1 MPKRKKESSFVPA
14 KRPNSA
20 DDPVSSYA
28 HDVLV
33 GRILTGNLVK
43 LACERHFRDLAQAQ
57 KKRLVWRPDIA
68 RHAIDFARYCR
79 HSKGEWAGQRVEL
92 APWQAF
98 VRGSAFGW
106 LRADG
111 LRRFR
116 VVYEEVA
123 RKNGK
128 ACQDDTP
135 VPTPKGWCRHGD
147 LKPGDLV
154 FNPFGKPRMVLAATE
169 SYAGPY
175 RRMVFSDG
183 TEIIAHD
190 RHEWRTQRTAHTGRP
205 HGSRQP
211 LPEVETQQIAATLC
225 HGGRGDLTHGIPT
238 TLALDIGADVSLPL
252 PPYTFGIWL
261 GDGTSLDAQIVTA
274 DQEVI
279 EAIRSEGVPIQAL
292 AAGMR
297 GKAYL
302 YTLADTANL
311 GLFADGRPT
320 MRVGFRARLRELR
333 VWGDKHVP
341 MVYLR
346 ASIRQRR
353 ELLAGLVDSD
363 GHVTARGQCEV
374 VLTNRRL
381 FDGAVELART
391 LGFKPTVVE
400 DRASLGGVDKG
411 PRYRMQFWPMAG
423 ELPLRIPRKR
433 DRLRFVAPGR
443 SRTRM
448 IVSCEPVGER
458 MGKCITVEGGMYLA
472 GEGMVPTHNS
482 TNAATVALKCL
493 VADNEPG
500 ADVYSAA
507 TKKEQ
512 ARIVFDEARRMVQ
525 RSEDFRSIVKVFRA
539 ALAVDHTLSS
549 FQPLSADDRTLDG
562 LNPHAIIIDEL
573 HKHRNRAVLDVL
585 DTAMGARRQPLMWII
600 TTAGDD
606 NPESVYAQE
615 RAYAENVVQG
625 NFVDDEWLVYVA
637 TLDPTDRWD
646 DQKVWIK
653 ANPNL
658 GISVKLDDLQRQCRA
673 AKNNPAKQME
683 FKRLRLNLRTPSAT
697 QMITGPMWD
706 ANSLGPFDPAELI
719 GRRCFGG
726 LDLSSKIDLSAWV
739 KLFPPVELGERWKV
753 VARFWM
759 PSDTVDIKSDRDK
772 VQYRRWINDGLIEV
786 TEGNIIDHGEIQA
799 AVLEDA
805 RIYNIESIAYD
816 PWNAA
821 QIATSL
827 QGGGMVMKD
836 FVQGLRSYTAPTKEL
851 SAMLLSEK
859 LDHGGNAVMRWM
871 ALNLRV
877 QTDKND
883 NQMPTKK
890 VSIGRIDGISAL
902 IMAIGRS
909 MADETAGL
917 DGFLSRPVM

>member
-1 MPKRKKESSFVPA
+1 MPRRKKESSFVPA
-14 KRPNSA
+14 KRPNPA
-20 DDPVSSYA
+20 TDPVSSYA
-28 HDVLV
+28 HDVLA
-33 GRILTGNLVK
+33 GRIITGNLVK
-43 LACERHFRDLAQAQ
+43 LACERHFRDLAQAE

-68 RHAIDFARYCR
+68 RHAINFARYCR

-128 ACQDDTP
+128 
-135 VPTPKGWCRHGD
+135 
-147 LKPGDLV
+147 
-154 FNPFGKPRMVLAATE
+154 
-169 SYAGPY
+169 
-175 RRMVFSDG
+175 
-183 TEIIAHD
+183 
-190 RHEWRTQRTAHTGRP
+190 
-205 HGSRQP
+205 
-211 LPEVETQQIAATLC
+211 
-225 HGGRGDLTHGIPT
+225 
-238 TLALDIGADVSLPL
+238 
-252 PPYTFGIWL
+252 
-261 GDGTSLDAQIVTA
+261 
-274 DQEVI
+274 
-279 EAIRSEGVPIQAL
+279 
-292 AAGMR
+292 
-297 GKAYL
+297 
-302 YTLADTANL
+302 
-311 GLFADGRPT
+311 
-320 MRVGFRARLRELR
+320 
-333 VWGDKHVP
+333 
-341 MVYLR
+341 
-346 ASIRQRR
+346 
-353 ELLAGLVDSD
+353 
-363 GHVTARGQCEV
+363 
-374 VLTNRRL
+374 
-381 FDGAVELART
+381 
-391 LGFKPTVVE
+391 
-400 DRASLGGVDKG
+400 
-411 PRYRMQFWPMAG
+411 
-423 ELPLRIPRKR
+423 
-433 DRLRFVAPGR
+433 
-443 SRTRM
+443 
-448 IVSCEPVGER
+448 
-458 MGKCITVEGGMYLA
+458 
-472 GEGMVPTHNS
+472 S

-539 ALAVDHTLSS
+539 ALAVNHTLSS

-890 VSIGRIDGISAL
+890 ISIGRIDGISAL

-909 MADETAGL
+909 MADEQAGL